1 MLYREDLDGG
11 LAYLLQ
17 NGSWYSNAH
26 YSHSSTFT
34 STGHATIA
42 TGADIRQHGI
52 AANDW
57 YDRVEKRVVNSV
69 SDPEHGRS
77 PANLTAETIGDVL
90 ITISGGASHVFS
102 VSLKDRGAI
111 LPGGHQGKAFWYSWR
126 DGEFTSSSW
135 YYDELPAW
143 VQRWNTLR
151 STHPYN
157 EETWK
162 LLKAPARY
170 RKLNFDDRPEEHG
183 VRKPQ
188 KGVPFPE
195 EEVAF
200 DRSFPHSL
208 AGLEGPA
215 YFHTLRYSPYGD
227 IMTADFART
236 LLVEEN
242 LGQGGHTDMLAISFS
257 ATDYIGHAF
266 GPQSLEAE
274 DNLYWLDQTLDEL
287 FRVIDQ
293 RVGLERTLI
302 VLSSDHGVA
311 SIPEVLLAKGI
322 PAGRHKPSEDMLR
335 INEALKL
342 RFQTDENLLN
352 DNFKPP
358 SFYLNRDAVAR
369 ASLDVDE
376 VAVTLADMLEA
387 LPGISHAIARKDFV
401 SGMSFVTPA
410 EQRLAMAFHPQRSGD
425 VLVIQDENWY
435 LNSDWVSYAATHG
448 SPHAY
453 DTHVPIILA
462 GPAIPAATFDRLV
475 HVRDIAPTIAAL
487 LGIPAPADSS
497 GAVLQEV
504 H

>member
-1 MLYREDLDGG
+1 
-11 LAYLLQ
+11 
-17 NGSWYSNAH
+17 
-26 YSHSSTFT
+26 
-34 STGHATIA
+34 
-42 TGADIRQHGI
+42 
-52 AANDW
+52 
-57 YDRVEKRVVNSV
+57 
-69 SDPEHGRS
+69 
-77 PANLTAETIGDVL
+77 
-90 ITISGGASHVFS
+90 
-102 VSLKDRGAI
+102 
-111 LPGGHQGKAFWYSWR
+111 
-126 DGEFTSSSW
+126 
-135 YYDELPAW
+135 
-143 VQRWNTLR
+143 
-151 STHPYN
+151 
-157 EETWK
+157 
-162 LLKAPARY
+162 
-170 RKLNFDDRPEEHG
+170 
-183 VRKPQ
+183 
-188 KGVPFPE
+188 
-195 EEVAF
+195 
-200 DRSFPHSL
+200 
-208 AGLEGPA
+208 
-215 YFHTLRYSPYGD
+215 
-227 IMTADFART
+227 MTADFART

-410 EQRLAMAFHPQRSGD
+410 EQRLAMAFHPQRSGGRPGNPGRK
-425 VLVIQDENWY
+425 LVSKLRLGILRGHTWLAPRLRYTCTHYSRRSRHTGRDIRSAGPRSGHRSNHCRTARNPCPGRQLRSRAAGGS
-435 LNSDWVSYAATHG
+435 LNSEYAQYPGHYG
-448 SPHAY
+448 YRPGYCRMHSHW
-453 DTHVPIILA
+453 
-462 GPAIPAATFDRLV
+462 DRGK
-475 HVRDIAPTIAAL
+475 R
-487 LGIPAPADSS
+487 
-497 GAVLQEV
+497 
-504 H
+504 